1 MFDKAN
7 FKFHRFQICNMKM
20 SIDSKNRM
28 RKCLT
33 EQTFNSVDSKDRI
46 RKHLF
51 FMSIINLLGTIWRN
65 EEDDDDGAGH
75 NSRVARY
82 LIPKEVGTVPDQ
94 ELLED
99 FTNSESAGS
108 AWHPAWYNP
117 HHPHHWQKNNVLS
130 AGITNIDSN
139 CFSFCAMNVWT
150 NSIFAR
156 IF

>member
-1 MFDKAN
+1 
-7 FKFHRFQICNMKM
+7 
-20 SIDSKNRM
+20 
-28 RKCLT
+28 
-33 EQTFNSVDSKDRI
+33 
-46 RKHLF
+46 
-51 FMSIINLLGTIWRN
+51 MSIINLLGTIWRN
-65 EEDDDDGAGH
+65 DDDDDDGAGP

-99 FTNSESAGS
+99 FTNSWVSRFS
-108 AWHPAWYNP
+108 MTSWYNP
-117 HHPHHWQKNNVLS
+117 HHPHHWQKINVLS